1 MTDVAGFPDR
11 IELIGL
17 RARGFHGVFEFERRE
32 GQDFVVD
39 VVLHVDSRRAAASD
53 DVADTVHY
61 GDLAEQ
67 VHAVVTGDPVDLIET
82 LASRV
87 ADLALSQAGVGAVD
101 VAVHKPQAPVQV
113 AFTDVVVRVHRR
125 RDDA

>member
-1 MTDVAGFPDR
+1 MSAVPGFPDR

-17 RARGFHGVFEFERRE
+17 RARGFHGVFEFEKRD

-39 VVLHVDSRRAAASD
+39 VVLHVDSRRAAETDAL
-53 DVADTVHY
+53 ADTVHY

-67 VHAVVTGDPVDLIET
+67 VHAVVTGEPVDLIET

-87 ADLALSQAGVGAVD
+87 ADLALAQAGVGAVD